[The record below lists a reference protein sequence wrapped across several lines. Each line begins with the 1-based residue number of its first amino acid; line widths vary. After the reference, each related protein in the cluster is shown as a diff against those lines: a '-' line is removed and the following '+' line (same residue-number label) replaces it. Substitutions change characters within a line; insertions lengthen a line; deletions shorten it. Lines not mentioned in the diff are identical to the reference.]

1 MKITVKQLKQ
11 LIREQVEE
19 MGVEEGLTKAER
31 AAREAEMQRMR
42 DVGTKMRTDWEDKT
56 TAYASGKLAIYK
68 FSAAYGGYMEAS
80 TTLGFGLGKD
90 EKEAKKDAMKRF
102 PEEAK
107 EIRKVSGR
115 RISKEEFEAENKKI
129 DERLEQLRHVQAYA
143 KKLGDLSSEL
153 HGLEINKKNRKTY
166 YDKDDAGYWEDPVLD
181 R

>member
-1 MKITVKQLKQ
+1 MKITVGQLKQ

-56 TAYASGKLAIYK
+56 TAYASGELSIYK
-68 FSAAYGGYMEAS
+68 FEASYGGYMEAA

-107 EIRKVSGR
+107 EIRKVYGR
-115 RISKEEFEAENKKI
+115 RISKEDFEAENERIGK
-129 DERLEQLRHVQAYA
+129 RLEQLRHVQAYA
-143 KKLGDLSSEL
+143 TKLGDLSQEL
-153 HGLEINKKNRKTY
+153 HGLEINKNNRKNR
-166 YDKDDAGYWEDPVLD
+166 
-181 R
+181 